1 MISDVKIT
9 IPEVNNS
16 EQIRE
21 YFKVPRNTFY
31 KNASLDLDRVLSNFL
46 EVEDFY
52 SCIDIIDK
60 FALVT
65 ERKGDRENLFGGIG
79 AKERVP
85 MKIKKQLMSN
95 DDFIHYI
102 LLPE

>member
-1 MISDVKIT
+1 MISDVKFT

-46 EVEDFY
+46 EVKDF
-52 SCIDIIDK
+52 
-60 FALVT
+60 
-65 ERKGDRENLFGGIG
+65 
-79 AKERVP
+79 
-85 MKIKKQLMSN
+85 
-95 DDFIHYI
+95 
-102 LLPE
+102 